1 MGYIAELRKLV
12 GHSPIIGV
20 GATTLVFN
28 EKNEIL
34 LNLRS
39 DTGTWGIPGG
49 SMELHESIR
58 ETAVRELQEEA
69 GITAEKLELVD
80 VLSGEDYYFEYPNG
94 DKMCCVIVLFK
105 VLNYNGEIK
114 ISDDESR
121 ELKFFSMNDLPDM
134 ESRAKMILDGIRNGK
149 IKI

>member
-1 MGYIAELRKLV
+1 MGYIAELRKFV

-20 GATTLVFN
+20 GVTTLVFN

-49 SMELHESIR
+49 SMELHEDIR
-58 ETAVRELQEEA
+58 ETAIRELREKA
-69 GITAEKLELVD
+69 GITAESLELVD

-105 VLNYNGEIK
+105 VLNYSGEIR
-114 ISDDESR
+114 ISDNESR
-121 ELKFFSMNDLPDM
+121 ALKFFPLNDLPET
-134 ESRAKMILDGIRNGK
+134 ESRAKAILDKIRSGK
-149 IKI
+149 ITI